1 MPTAKS
7 REQVTGREFDDLYNA
22 DIPHF
27 GPRPS
32 PWLEDVVEATGRPHR
47 RRCLDLG
54 CGHGRNAF
62 YLAGLGFEV
71 TAVDSSPLA
80 TGFLKKTA
88 SDAGLPIRVVCD
100 EIQNIEIEPAGADL
114 IVAVTVL
121 GSIPPPHI
129 RRLADSLA
137 RGLGP
142 GGILAVEDFSP
153 QDPGASGTTGAS
165 EFAHLVSNYF
175 SAEDMQRLFPRL
187 EKITCTEQR
196 VIDATHGNPHRHV
209 LVRYMGKNVD
219 A

>member
-1 MPTAKS
+1 MSPAKS
-7 REQVTGREFDDLYNA
+7 REKVTGREFDDLYSA

-27 GPRPS
+27 GRRPS
-32 PWLEDVVEATGRPHR
+32 PWLKDVVDAIVRPHR
-47 RRCLDLG
+47 KRCLDLG

-62 YLAGLGFEV
+62 YLAGRGFEV

-80 TGFLKKTA
+80 TGFLGKKA
-88 SDAGLPIRVVCD
+88 FDSGLPIRVVCD
-100 EIQNIEIEPAGADL
+100 AIQNIEIEPAGADL

-121 GSIPPPHI
+121 GSIPLPHI
-129 RRLADSLA
+129 KRLADSLV

-142 GGILAVEDFSP
+142 GGMLAIEDFSP
-153 QDPGASGTTGAS
+153 QDPGASGASGAS

-175 SAEDMQRLFPRL
+175 PAEDMKRLFPGL
-187 EKITCTEQR
+187 KKITCTEQR
-196 VIDATHGNPHRHV
+196 VIDATHGNPHRHG